1 MEFRYVEPLTMAGFF
16 YFVISYT
23 AARGIRRL
31 EVRHVVHA

>member
-1 MEFRYVEPLTMAGFF
+1 MAGFF

-31 EVRHVVHA
+31 ETEPHVVHG